1 MSSKKTSDDKN
12 EEEISLVEILG
23 ALLQR
28 WTLVLGV
35 PMLVGAMSVAGS
47 YLIPPTFTSRTSFL
61 PPQQQQS
68 GTASALASLGA
79 LAGATAGVKNTGD
92 QYMALIQSTTIADRL
107 VDRFELIK
115 VYDVDFR
122 IEARLKLA
130 RSTQVS
136 LGKKDGLISLE
147 VDDHEAK
154 RAAAIA
160 NTYVEELR
168 SMTANLALTEAKQ
181 RRVFFEGQ
189 LNQIREKLNQAQSK
203 LQGTGITAGSLKAEP
218 KATAE
223 GYAKLKAELTMAAVR
238 LQVLQ
243 RNLSDTAPE
252 VQQQAAA
259 VSALSAELAKMGQS
273 DNTSNQA
280 GYIGAYRDF
289 KYQEALFDMIARQYE
304 MAKVDESRDGGQ
316 LQLVDIAQVAE
327 RKSKPKRS
335 LLGLAGFG
343 LAFISICL
351 FVSWRFVSSRKEAAA
366 AES

>member
-1 MSSKKTSDDKN
+1 MSSKETYEFKK
-12 EEEISLVEILG
+12 EEEISLAEILS

-28 WTLVLGV
+28 WILVLGV
-35 PMLVGAMSVAGS
+35 PLLVGTLSVAGS

-68 GTASALASLGA
+68 GAASALASLGA
-79 LAGATAGVKNTGD
+79 LAGASAGVKNTGD

-107 VDRFELIK
+107 TDRFELLK

-122 IEARLKLA
+122 VEARKQLA
-130 RSTQVS
+130 SNTLVS
-136 LGKKDGLISLE
+136 MGKKDGLISLE
-147 VDDHEAK
+147 VDDHDAR

-160 NTYVEELR
+160 NAYVEELR
-168 SMTANLALTEAKQ
+168 GLTANLALTEAKQ

-189 LNQIREKLNQAQSK
+189 LNQIREKLNEAQIK

-223 GYAKLKAELTMAAVR
+223 GYAKLKAELTTASVR

-243 RNLSDTAPE
+243 RMLSDTAPE
-252 VQQQAAA
+252 VQQQTAA
-259 VSALSAELAKMGQS
+259 VSALSAALAKMSQS
-273 DNTSNQA
+273 DNTSSQA

-316 LQLVDIAQVAE
+316 LQLVDIAQTAE

-343 LAFISICL
+343 LAFLSICV

-366 AES
+366 DS